1 MRPIIPLAVA
11 VLVAGCLPQGQAAP
25 GAARHPA
32 ADRRAADPPVIAI
45 DPGHPSETSAG
56 TVQNGVAEVHV
67 AWQVAQK
74 LRDSLTASG
83 YRVVLTKSRE
93 DERVTNRERA
103 RIANESGA
111 AVLVRLHCDASSGSG
126 FALYHPDRQGTVQG
140 VTGPSAGVIARSR
153 EAAEALHAG
162 MAGVLS
168 GRLRD
173 GGIHGDSRTYV
184 GSRQGALTGSI
195 FSRVPVVTVEM
206 AVLTSR
212 PDAQFIASKQ
222 GQEIMARAI
231 AAGVRG
237 FVPMPRTPQRR
248 GAPAPAPRRPP
259 PTR

>member
-1 MRPIIPLAVA
+1 MRSIVPLAVSL
-11 VLVAGCLPQGQAAP
+11 LVAGCLPQGQAAP
-25 GAARHPA
+25 GAARRPA
-32 ADRRAADPPVIAI
+32 VVGRADAPPVVAI

-56 TVQNGVAEVHV
+56 TVQNGVAEVQV

-93 DERVTNRERA
+93 GERVTNRERA
-103 RIANESGA
+103 RIANEAGA
-111 AVLVRLHCDASSGSG
+111 AVMVRLHCDASAGSG
-126 FALYHPDRQGTVQG
+126 FALYAPDRQGTVQG

-206 AVLTSR
+206 AVLTSKS
-212 PDAQFIASKQ
+212 DARFIASKQ
-222 GQEIMARAI
+222 GQETMARAI
-231 AAGVRG
+231 AAGVRRL
-237 FVPMPRTPQRR
+237 V
-248 GAPAPAPRRPP
+248 PAPRRPP
-259 PTR
+259 PAR

>member
-1 MRPIIPLAVA
+1 MRFLVPLAA
-11 VLVAGCLPQGQAAP
+11 ALLAAGCLPQPEAVPGRAPRTLPRTAAAP
-25 GAARHPA
+25 
-32 ADRRAADPPVIAI
+32 VVAI

-56 TVQNGVAEVHV
+56 TVQNGVAEVRV

-83 YRVVLTKSRE
+83 YRVVLTKARE

-103 RIANESGA
+103 RIANEAGA
-111 AVLVRLHCDASSGSG
+111 AVLVRLHCDASAGSG

-162 MAGVLS
+162 MAGVLT

-206 AVLTSR
+206 AVLTSP
-212 PDAQFIASKQ
+212 PDARFIASAQ
-222 GQEIMARAI
+222 GQETMARAI
-231 AAGVRG
+231 AAGIRRL
-237 FVPMPRTPQRR
+237 VPLPRTSRW
-248 GAPAPAPRRPP
+248 PP
-259 PTR
+259 PAR